1 MYTQY
6 CVFRCIFTPADSSR
20 LTLQRSIRSTVEPE
34 PADGTVWAG
43 DGESFAGCPGR
54 SRDRRGNLGRGFPRS
69 MEPSSRHGLE
79 PVTSLGRYQPSLR
92 RLPDVRDPHDIR

>member
-20 LTLQRSIRSTVEPE
+20 LTPQRSIRSTVEPE

-54 SRDRRGNLGRGFPRS
+54 SRDRRGNLDRGFPCLWNRV
-69 MEPSSRHGLE
+69 LD
-79 PVTSLGRYQPSLR
+79 TA
-92 RLPDVRDPHDIR
+92 